1 VSGDGAETLVACALG
16 IEAFALREARPVRTG
31 MGPARAERAM
41 RQTLRAR
48 AHAPSALVFAGL
60 GASVVTGIRP
70 GDVVIA
76 TEVRDDRGVVDRGVV
91 ANGSLP
97 LLDKALDEAGLTVH
111 HGVLHSSDHVVR
123 GQERVRLAESGITC
137 VDMETAAVCRAAP
150 GVPVLSVRVVVDTP
164 EYELV
169 RPATLGHGIR
179 ALRALRQVGR
189 VLATWRPNVLVD

>member
-1 VSGDGAETLVACALG
+1 MTGDRSAPLVACALG
-16 IEAFALREARPVRTG
+16 IEALALREARPVRTG

-41 RQTLRAR
+41 RETLRAR

-76 TEVRDDRGVVDRGVV
+76 TEVRDDRGVV
-91 ANGSLP
+91 AESTPKLLEQSLV
-97 LLDKALDEAGLTVH
+97 EAGLSVH
-111 HGVLHSSDHVVR
+111 QGVLHSSDHVVR
-123 GQERVRLAESGITC
+123 GAERTRLAEAGITC

-169 RPATLGHGIR
+169 RPATLTHGIR
-179 ALRALRQVGR
+179 ALRALKQVGT
-189 VLATWRPNVLVD
+189 VLATWHPNVVVE

>member
-1 VSGDGAETLVACALG
+1 MRVVAVSGDSSEPLVACALS
-16 IEAFALREARPVRTG
+16 IEALTLRKVRPVRTG
-31 MGPARAERAM
+31 MGPRRAERAM
-41 RQTLRAR
+41 RSALAGK

-76 TEVRDDRGVVDRGVV
+76 TEVRDDRGVVAESDPKV
-91 ANGSLP
+91 LEQ
-97 LLDKALDEAGLTVH
+97 ALMDAGLSVH
-111 HGVLHSSDHVVR
+111 QGVLHSSDHVVR
-123 GQERVRLAESGITC
+123 GSERTRLAESGITC

-169 RPATLGHGIR
+169 RPATLAHGIR
-179 ALRALRQVGR
+179 ALRALKQVGT
-189 VLATWRPNVLVD
+189 VLATWHPNVVVD

>member
-1 VSGDGAETLVACALG
+1 VACALG
-16 IEAFALREARPVRTG
+16 IEALALRGARPVKTG

-41 RQTLRAR
+41 RETLRAR

-60 GASVVTGIRP
+60 GASVVTGINP

-76 TEVRDDRGVVDRGVV
+76 TEVRDDRGVVAESNPKV
-91 ANGSLP
+91 LEQ
-97 LLDKALDEAGLTVH
+97 ALVDAGLSVH
-111 HGVLHSSDHVVR
+111 QGVLHSSDHVVR
-123 GQERVRLAESGITC
+123 GSERTRLAESGITC

-169 RPATLGHGIR
+169 RPATLVHGIR
-179 ALRALRQVGR
+179 ALRALKQVGT
-189 VLATWRPNVLVD
+189 VLATWHPNVVVG